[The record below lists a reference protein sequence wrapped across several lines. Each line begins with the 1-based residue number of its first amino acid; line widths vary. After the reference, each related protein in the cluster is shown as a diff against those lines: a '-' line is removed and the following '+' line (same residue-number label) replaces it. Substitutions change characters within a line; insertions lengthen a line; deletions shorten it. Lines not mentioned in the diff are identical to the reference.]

1 MLFFFFWQQHAIG
14 IIHEYVNSRDVSRPL
29 GHNYLVVVDRYS
41 AWPMVYHI
49 TTGGSITLVK
59 KLREI
64 FVTFGIPEEFASDGG
79 PELVP

>member
-1 MLFFFFWQQHAIG
+1 M
-14 IIHEYVNSRDVSRPL
+14 
-29 GHNYLVVVDRYS
+29 VVDRYS

-79 PELVP
+79 PELVAPHTEQFFREWGVHSFFFIRNPSIRN